1 MALDYA
7 TLAKGLELIN
17 KNVDISDIHVNKPA
31 SNMSLAYRQN
41 LTDFIG
47 NKWFPVISADQ
58 LGGEISG
65 TYYKFRKD
73 TFFQSRAKPW
83 VPGTKMAQGDFDIDS
98 LASYRCAWQAY
109 EHPLPVHLNT
119 VSDAAI
125 SMDRTV
131 NEIVTTTM
139 LLKRE
144 IDIASEFF
152 TSSVWNDYTGVT
164 SGENNTTTF
173 RRFDDDFNSDPRK
186 VMKILKVLLKQ
197 KSGMTPNTIVMGEQ
211 VYETLRIHPQ
221 LIQWYQSQYNPS
233 MKLTELNEQFVA
245 QALGVD
251 RILVGRGMYATSVEG
266 EDVASITLDWIYGK
280 HLWLGYVGTPG
291 PMAATAGMVI
301 SYDKVLGGFDAA
313 IEIVPDRRTHANFYQ
328 GIQCYDAVC
337 VGEDFGAMVSN
348 IIS

>member
-1 MALDYA
+1 MINYA
-7 TLAKGLELIN
+7 EIAKNLGAIH

-31 SNMSLAYRQN
+31 TNVSLAYRQK
-41 LTDFIG
+41 LTDFIASQ
-47 NKWFPVISADQ
+47 WMPVISAEQ

-65 TYYKFRKD
+65 SYYKFRKD

-83 VPGTKMAQGDFDIDS
+83 VPGTKMAQGDFDMDG
-98 LASYRCAWQAY
+98 LADYRCSWQAY

-125 SMDRTV
+125 RMDRTI

-144 IDIASEFF
+144 IDVATEFF
-152 TSSVWNDYTGVT
+152 VASVWNDYAGVT
-164 SGENNTTTF
+164 TGENNTTTF

-186 VMKILKVLLKQ
+186 VMKLLKMGLKK
-197 KSGMTPNTIVMGEQ
+197 KSGMTPNTAVMGEQ
-211 VYETLRIHPQ
+211 VYEVLRIHPQ

-233 MKLTELNEQFVA
+233 LKLTELNEQFVA

-251 RILVGRGMYATSVEG
+251 KILVGRGMYATTPEG
-266 EDVASITLDWIYGK
+266 EPVATIDLDWIYGK
-280 HLWLGYVGTPG
+280 HLWLGYIGTPG
-291 PMAATAGMVI
+291 PMAATAGMIV

-337 VGEDFGAMVSN
+337 VGKDFGAMVSN